1 MELAS
6 PSCVSFKHAV
16 SIWGKLL
23 RFFTAV
29 WGGASDTSLEFM
41 WRWME
46 EIHRN
51 LHISGFN
58 HRYLGPCLNTGS
70 FRTSSKVV
78 TCCYWTDVERG
89 NVKMNHMLFH
99 GVKQVDL
106 WKWFGHVIQQYVYIV
121 LMSIWKHKSSISSVY
136 VPKTTEKNHTNIS
149 WHDVFFPHIFVTG
162 RFENLTWP
170 RPSLTEATF
179 TFAKPKAANCVSSRH
194 TSCQLSFGT
203 FA

>member
-1 MELAS
+1 
-6 PSCVSFKHAV
+6 
-16 SIWGKLL
+16 
-23 RFFTAV
+23 
-29 WGGASDTSLEFM
+29 M

-149 WHDVFFPHIFVTG
+149 WHDVFFPTSLSLAG
-162 RFENLTWP
+162 LKTWHGP
-170 RPSLTEATF
+170 GHPWPKPPSLLPNPRQPTALAVDIPLANSPLARLPRNFWEAKDPSGVF
-179 TFAKPKAANCVSSRH
+179 VWVF
-194 TSCQLSFGT
+194 LL
-203 FA
+203 